1 MKLGVLHLGAMQ
13 HGVRVYGGLVAAAI
27 RDLPDAVD
35 VVEVA
40 VDRPSFAA
48 LREAGRDLT
57 RAGVDVVYL
66 QLNPQPHAG
75 VWGRHL
81 TQLAHLEAF
90 LSAWRGPLVATV
102 HDLAPGISPRDR
114 LAAARKAY
122 GLRSLARAAWFAAG
136 LDALLVDR
144 LARRAGRLLVCTEEE
159 ALRLRALSP
168 RAAKR
173 VRVVPHLAMQRPLGP
188 SSEARD
194 RLGLA
199 GHRVVTLLGFLH
211 PRKGAELLID
221 AVPQLP
227 ADVVVLLAGRP
238 SDPPYGDA
246 LLARARALGVAHRV
260 RLTGYLDA
268 AALDDV
274 VAATDVGACPFTE
287 MSASGTVAVWI
298 GAACPI
304 VGAPLP
310 QLVALVRAFPGLVTA
325 FAERSPTALAA
336 ALTGR
341 LDARAAA
348 PGLLAAR
355 AAHAPAR
362 LAAVHLALFH
372 EALDAQDPSIDT
384 SIARRGH

>member
-1 MKLGVLHLGAMQ
+1 MKLGVLHLGAVQ
-13 HGVRVYGGLVAAAI
+13 HGVRVYGGLVAAAV
-27 RDLPDAVD
+27 RELPDAVD
-35 VVEVA
+35 VVDVV
-40 VDRPSFAA
+40 VDRPSLAA
-48 LREAGRDLT
+48 LREAGRELT
-57 RAGVDVVYL
+57 RAGVDVAYV
-66 QLNPQPHAG
+66 QLNPQPAVG
-75 VWGRHL
+75 VWGRHV

-90 LSAWRGPLVATV
+90 LSTWRGPLVATV
-102 HDLAPGISPRDR
+102 HDLAPRLSPRDR
-114 LAAARKAY
+114 LGAAREAH
-122 GLRSLARAAWFAAG
+122 GLRGLARVAWFAGG
-136 LDALLVDR
+136 LDSLLVAR

-159 ALRLRALSP
+159 ALRLRALAP
-168 RAAKR
+168 RAANR
-173 VRVVPHLAMQRPLGP
+173 VRVVPHLAMQRGLGP
-188 SSEARD
+188 NADSRE

-227 ADVVVLLAGRP
+227 ADVIVLLAGRP
-238 SDPPYGDA
+238 SDPAYGDV
-246 LLARARALGVAHRV
+246 LIARASALGVADRV

-310 QLVALVRAFPGLVTA
+310 QLEALGRAFPGLVTT

-336 ALTGR
+336 ALTAR
-341 LDARAAA
+341 LDARAAAA

-372 EALDAQDPSIDT
+372 EALAV
-384 SIARRGH
+384 

>member
-1 MKLGVLHLGAMQ
+1 MQ
-13 HGVRVYGGLVAAAI
+13 HGVRVYGGLVAAAV

-40 VDRPSFAA
+40 VDRASPAA

-66 QLNPQPHAG
+66 QLNPQPAVG

-81 TQLAHLEAF
+81 TQLPHLEAF
-90 LSAWRGPLVATV
+90 LSTWRGPIVATV
-102 HDLAPGISPRDR
+102 HDLAPRLSPRAR
-114 LAAARKAY
+114 LAAAREAH
-122 GLRSLARAAWFAAG
+122 GLRGLARVAWFAAG
-136 LDALLVDR
+136 LDALLVGR

-159 ALRLRALSP
+159 AQRLRALSP

-173 VRVVPHLAMQRPLGP
+173 VRVVPHLAMQRSLGP
-188 SSEARD
+188 SSEARE

-199 GHRVVTLLGFLH
+199 GHRIVTLLGFLH
-211 PRKGAELLID
+211 PRKGAELLVD

-238 SDPPYGDA
+238 SDPSYGDA
-246 LLARARALGVAHRV
+246 LLARARALGVADRV
-260 RLTGYLDA
+260 RLTGYLDD
-268 AALDDV
+268 AALDAV
-274 VAATDVGACPFTE
+274 VAATDVAACPFTE

-310 QLVALVRAFPGLVTA
+310 QLEALGRAFPGLVTT
-325 FAERSPTALAA
+325 FAERSPAALAA
-336 ALTGR
+336 ALTAR
-341 LDARAAA
+341 LDARAVAA

-362 LAAVHLALFH
+362 LAAVHLAQFH
-372 EALDAQDPSIDT
+372 EALDV
-384 SIARRGH
+384 